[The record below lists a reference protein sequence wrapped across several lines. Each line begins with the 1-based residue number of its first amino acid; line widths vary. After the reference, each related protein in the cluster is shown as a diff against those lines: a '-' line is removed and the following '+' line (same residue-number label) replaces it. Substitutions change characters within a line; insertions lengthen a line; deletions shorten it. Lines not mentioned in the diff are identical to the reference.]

1 MPNKLFTVGHSNGTA
16 EKLLSLIRLADVNCI
31 IDVRSVPAS
40 SYSPHFNKE
49 PLQHFLRDNGILYG
63 HFGDEFGARRSDS
76 IIDGQ
81 VNFEKAVTTDAF
93 QKGVQ
98 RIEKGLAN
106 GYRIAF
112 MCSESK
118 PLDCHRFS
126 MISRYFVDNGYEVNH
141 ILHSDEIVPHSV
153 LEKEMIDL
161 YVKKKKLREV
171 DLMFGEYDAATQRID
186 AYRLKNKDI
195 GYRIGDIYENQE

>member
-1 MPNKLFTVGHSNGTA
+1 MSDKLFTVGHSNGTA

-49 PLQHFLRDNGILYG
+49 PLQRFLRDNGIFYG
-63 HFGDEFGARRSDS
+63 HFGDEFGARRTDS

-93 QKGVQ
+93 LKGVQ
-98 RIEKGLAN
+98 RIDKGLAN
-106 GYRIAF
+106 GFRIAF

-126 MISRYFVDNGYEVNH
+126 MISRFFVDNGYEMNH

-161 YVKKKKLREV
+161 YVKKKKLREI

>member
-49 PLQHFLRDNGILYG
+49 PLQHFLKDNGILYG

-141 ILHSDEIVPHSV
+141 ILHSDEIVPHSE

-195 GYRIGDIYENQE
+195 GYRIGDISENQE

>member
-49 PLQHFLRDNGILYG
+49 PLQHFLKDNGILYG

-141 ILHSDEIVPHSV
+141 ILHSDEIVPHSK